1 MNAYTS
7 ICAWFASK
15 GYIVVSVQHDHDEIC
30 VDDRHLPRENLWKIR
45 DFTFQ
50 KRNKDLTTRVAEV
63 SKIVKAI
70 NENNFFKE
78 HLGEDI

>member
-45 DFTFQ
+45 DFTF
-50 KRNKDLTTRVAEV
+50 
-63 SKIVKAI
+63 
-70 NENNFFKE
+70 
-78 HLGEDI
+78 